1 MQRRN
6 RNTALDAAEDRI
18 EVMENRAAE
27 GFGIRKVD
35 YKFVQDTLK
44 KSTPVTLDFKL
55 ELFYVLRARG
65 ATVVLDQGE
74 ADIAIRH
81 RAEQLLGEGIEFVVV
96 GNDCDYAIHPTI
108 TTLLRPWGRDKFL
121 EYDIPTCLKEA
132 SLSRAQYQALGAVSH
147 TDYSWNLPRL
157 GIGNNSRI
165 IRSISS
171 EHDDVVLILS
181 RYDEHP
187 EDKAAWIKY
196 EEQEMASRSAKPINF
211 EASRR
216 IFVQGQ
222 ETYLTP
228 LQKEAK
234 RFTKCHLEQR
244 IRELKSR
251 MLEAS
256 RIRRLVIKEKKERR
270 QLFQENPSLQQQ
282 GQEQR
287 RRHRRNYNRFRTVDG
302 PSERIAPP
310 PPLYAQPLTQPAPPA
325 PLAPSLPPVHQPS
338 SLTSQH
344 PGQGLPL
351 LPPHLRPTQP
361 GPHCSAAPV
370 TPQTHEAAQ
379 RQQKHSQEICTR
391 RRDRHPTVS
400 ARAAACEKEHRDQG
414 FDQLPTSRYGIRVR
428 MVQEPPGREAESEE
442 MVAIPDDLQFKE
454 FKPYTSLG
462 TVAPRAAPQTRNH
475 VPEQKVMNKR
485 DVVKSITGF
494 HQITTLTVGQLGR
507 NVAHAVVPQH
517 IRTNDSIDRKE
528 RMALE
533 AGNATIETIRRVVR
547 VSNTLLRIGQK
558 AMALYIDRIEPEDRL
573 RLLDVIIN
581 KRKHGTAEEALQEA
595 AEKRK
600 ERAIKN
606 NSRGGTSGNISASNN
621 TRDSSNREEE
631 TGELQDET
639 QEQPVDPEEESDET
653 GTQGDYGGFFAS
665 VLAYLRS
672 PTSTIKYN
680 NRNRGLINAI
690 RNGYLQAAG
699 PIEEDLLILGRGLE
713 SSIVKTL
720 GVMLAVQIRRYF
732 IDKAAGLTT
741 SLPESPVHEGFM
753 FLSETDLWQHLF
765 SSRCI
770 REYLHYSTGEDPEMI
785 DLSEKPPGW
794 LLTRLVTPVG
804 DSLQSPARLPTG
816 HVYNNFARTTTIAT
830 VDELNDLREAI
841 RSQAFADTSSSQYLM
856 DKRPHEQCIIH
867 DPQPGQPRNV
877 LPSFLLRGMIV
888 TDGRSLH
895 LSAVNLRIRSRRR
908 FMTELVT
915 NPTDGHIYRHHVLAP
930 DPYRLLPAISTAIPD
945 ENARSSFFFPDISK
959 VDIGALDLG
968 KEYMAAFSCTRYDR
982 PEFIYSVQAKTKAVY
997 QPTVKAAKELE
1008 ARLDKTTIRHNSEGR
1023 DQVEAITVYQSGLI
1037 SLNTDPLQRIEQE
1050 KKDEFLQLSSFY
1062 NKHGEHQKRQ
1072 AHSKRGRR
1080 G

>member
-1 MQRRN
+1 MQGKCSHLLSHMLNQITDDVPRTKVAPARGLDSSDIPKPRAQQEQQLEHLEKAILSLKSDQRLHQESVNETIAQTNFKQNKLLDTIAQSTDGNKERLRVLKQMLILLVRACFSASPTFDAVKFVTNSLLSKFTGTDVEFFLDGYGNQEKHHTSMQRRN
-6 RNTALDAAEDRI
+6 RNTALDAAEDRM
-18 EVMENRAAE
+18 EVMEDGAAE
-27 GFGIRKVD
+27 GLGIRKVD
-35 YKFVQDTLK
+35 YKFVRDTLK

-55 ELFYVLRARG
+55 ELFYALRARG

-96 GNDCDYAIHPTI
+96 GNDCDYSIHPTI

-132 SLSRAQYQALGAVSH
+132 SLSRPQYQALGAVSH
-147 TDYSWNLPRL
+147 TDYSWNLPGL

-165 IRSISS
+165 IRSVSS
-171 EHDDVVLILS
+171 EHDDDVMLILS

-187 EDKAAWIKY
+187 EVKAAWIKY

-222 ETYLTP
+222 ETFLTP

-234 RFTKCHLEQR
+234 RFTECHLEQR

-256 RIRRLVIKEKKERR
+256 RIRRLVIKEKERR
-270 QLFQENPSLQQQ
+270 QLFQANP
-282 GQEQR
+282 
-287 RRHRRNYNRFRTVDG
+287 
-302 PSERIAPP
+302 
-310 PPLYAQPLTQPAPPA
+310 
-325 PLAPSLPPVHQPS
+325 
-338 SLTSQH
+338 
-344 PGQGLPL
+344 
-351 LPPHLRPTQP
+351 
-361 GPHCSAAPV
+361 SAAPV

-379 RQQKHSQEICTR
+379 RQQKHSQEMCTR
-391 RRDRHPTVS
+391 RRDRDPTVS

-442 MVAIPDDLQFKE
+442 VVTIPDYLQFKE

-595 AEKRK
+595 AKKRK
-600 ERAIKN
+600 DRANKN
-606 NSRGGTSGNISASNN
+606 NSRGGTSSNISASNN
-621 TRDSSNREEE
+621 TSDSSNREEE

-639 QEQPVDPEEESDET
+639 EEQLVDPEVESDET

-665 VLAYLRS
+665 VLA
-672 PTSTIKYN
+672 
-680 NRNRGLINAI
+680 GLINAI

-699 PIEEDLLILGRGLE
+699 PIEEDLSILGRGLE
-713 SSIVKTL
+713 SSIVQTL
-720 GVMLAVQIRRYF
+720 GVMLA
-732 IDKAAGLTT
+732 
-741 SLPESPVHEGFM
+741 
-753 FLSETDLWQHLF
+753 HLF

-794 LLTRLVTPVG
+794 LLTRLAIPVG

-830 VDELNDLREAI
+830 IDELNDLREAI
-841 RSQAFADTSSSQYLM
+841 RSQAIADTSSSQYLM

-877 LPSFLLRGMIV
+877 LPSYLLRGMTV

-930 DPYRLLPAISTAIPD
+930 DPHRFLPAISTAIPD
-945 ENARSSFFFPDISK
+945 EHARSSFFPDISK

-968 KEYMAAFSCTRYDR
+968 KEYMAAKFSCTRYDR
-982 PEFIYSVQAKTKAVY
+982 PAFMQYTQYKQRPRQFTNPRLRPQRNLKQGWTRPPSDTTAKAEIK
-997 QPTVKAAKELE
+997 
-1008 ARLDKTTIRHNSEGR
+1008 
-1023 DQVEAITVYQSGLI
+1023 
-1037 SLNTDPLQRIEQE
+1037 
-1050 KKDEFLQLSSFY
+1050 
-1062 NKHGEHQKRQ
+1062 
-1072 AHSKRGRR
+1072 
-1080 G
+1080 